1 MWTGFCNTG
10 NHISRLFFDEI
21 ANHREHSMFLDNK
34 SPILNLPNFLTLLR
48 IASIPVMATLL
59 LSPSRSSG
67 FWAAAVFALAS
78 ITDWLD
84 GYLARRMGIVTVFGK
99 FLDPIADKLIVMS
112 ALIMILPYERAPAW
126 MVLIILGREIIITG
140 LRGLASTE
148 GIIIPASNLGKF
160 KTIFQI
166 VAILGLLLHYDYH
179 WFFAVDNPY
188 LYVNMHHI
196 GIFYLWIATIITIW
210 SGVDYLTKFIR
221 VIVR

>member
-1 MWTGFCNTG
+1 MPF
-10 NHISRLFFDEI
+10 
-21 ANHREHSMFLDNK
+21 DNK
-34 SPILNLPNFLTLLR
+34 DPVWNLPNILTLLR
-48 IASIPVMATLL
+48 IASIPVIAAIL
-59 LSPSRSSG
+59 LSPSKSAG
-67 FWAAAVFALAS
+67 LWAAVIFAIAS

-112 ALIMILPYERAPAW
+112 VLIMILPYGRAPAW

-148 GIIIPASNLGKF
+148 GIVIPASNLGKF

-179 WFFAVDNPY
+179 WFFGIENSY
-188 LYVNMHHI
+188 TYVNMHNV
-196 GIFYLWIATIITIW
+196 GIFYLWIATVITIW
-210 SGVDYLTKFIR
+210 SGIDYLVKFTRI
-221 VIVR
+221 IVK